1 VPTLASAYGV
11 KLVADGVLRRSLTAV
26 CVAAVLIA
34 VARKLTWLL
43 GGLHVSLSMKRQE
56 KASLRI
62 REDTIATWKA
72 EGLHMLSSLLFSVGY
87 IEAIALV
94 LRRALAGYATAGD
107 VLLAISLATQM
118 QGTIVEAVAWGGY
131 MGEVLRAAMRFI
143 WLEDYAIQARS
154 MVAEPLPVPDHLT
167 AGIAL
172 DHVSFRYP
180 ETDRLILDD
189 VSLFR
194 PGVGSIIDWPGAT
207 IPLLTACS
215 PDAILV
221 STASGLGNLVRGTKL
236 RRQEVQPCLGL
247 R

>member
-1 VPTLASAYGV
+1 MG
-11 KLVADGVLRRSLTAV
+11 
-26 CVAAVLIA
+26 VAAVLFA
-34 VARKLTWLL
+34 VARELTWLL
-43 GGLHVSLSMKRQE
+43 GGLHVSRSMKRQE

-87 IEAIALV
+87 IGAITLV

-107 VLLAISLATQM
+107 VLLAISLAIQM

-143 WLEDYAIQARS
+143 WLEDYALQARS

-180 ETDRLILDD
+180 ETDRP
-189 VSLFR
+189 S
-194 PGVGSIIDWPGAT
+194 
-207 IPLLTACS
+207 
-215 PDAILV
+215 
-221 STASGLGNLVRGTKL
+221 STTCRFFGQALEAS
-236 RRQEVQPCLGL
+236 
-247 R
+247 

>member
-1 VPTLASAYGV
+1 
-11 KLVADGVLRRSLTAV
+11 
-26 CVAAVLIA
+26 
-34 VARKLTWLL
+34 
-43 GGLHVSLSMKRQE
+43 
-56 KASLRI
+56 
-62 REDTIATWKA
+62 
-72 EGLHMLSSLLFSVGY
+72 
-87 IEAIALV
+87 
-94 LRRALAGYATAGD
+94 
-107 VLLAISLATQM
+107 
-118 QGTIVEAVAWGGY
+118 